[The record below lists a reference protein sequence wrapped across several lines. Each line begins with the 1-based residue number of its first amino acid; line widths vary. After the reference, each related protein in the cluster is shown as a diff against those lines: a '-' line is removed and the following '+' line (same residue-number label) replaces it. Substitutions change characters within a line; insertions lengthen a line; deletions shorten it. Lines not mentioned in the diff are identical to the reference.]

1 MTKQLIQAKKNYE
14 ILMDRII
21 DMIKERNLKPGDK
34 LDSIEKLSSDFGV
47 SRSVV
52 REALS
57 GLKAMGLIHIQQG
70 EGTYI
75 KDFDPATFSFS
86 KNTALIMKKEDIKE
100 LLEVRKIL
108 EVGAVRL
115 AALNHTK
122 EDLIALENI
131 VQKMTNMN
139 KINEKVDYEF
149 HYQIVQ
155 ASKNNILIHLLQS
168 ISELMIET
176 IRDTIY
182 ISSNKQNSNQFLNDH
197 HRIFNA
203 IRKKDPQLAEKYM
216 LEHLTHV
223 EEILSPF
230 IN

>member
-75 KDFDPATFSFS
+75 ADFDPATFSFS

-216 LEHLTHV
+216 LEHLNHV

>member
-216 LEHLTHV
+216 LEHLNHV

>member
-21 DMIKERNLKPGDK
+21 DMIKARNLKPGDK

-75 KDFDPATFSFS
+75 ADFDPATFSFS

-182 ISSNKQNSNQFLNDH
+182 ISSNKKNSNQFLNDH

-203 IRKKDPQLAEKYM
+203 IRKKDSQLAEKYM
-216 LEHLTHV
+216 LEHLNHV

>member
-75 KDFDPATFSFS
+75 ADFDPATFSFS